1 MAPVHADVVVDTRPI
16 AWAKGAI
23 VRLLRCVA
31 VQYCGSRSFACDRW
45 LIRTVAELD
54 EFDGDFCGGCGRASA
69 GGSCSEDGFVAF
81 EEGLVEAVKGHEP
94 SPVERLVVLAVVG
107 HMRLM

>member
-1 MAPVHADVVVDTRPI
+1 ME
-16 AWAKGAI
+16 GA
-23 VRLLRCVA
+23 VGHLEAEVA
-31 VQYCGSRSFACDRW
+31 GEDR
-45 LIRTVAELD
+45 
-54 EFDGDFCGGCGRASA
+54 
-69 GGSCSEDGFVAF
+69 FVAF